1 MQRSRRAKVAMGLT
15 NRRKRWGAGTTRAGK
30 LGREWSQVRLWEVQN
45 QITRNLRIHVLLQ
58 MREGWG
64 TSGNTDCFMENK
76 L

>member
-1 MQRSRRAKVAMGLT
+1 MQRSRRAKVAMGLK

-30 LGREWSQVRLWEVQN
+30 LGREWSRVRLWEVQN

-64 TSGNTDCFMENK
+64 TSGNKDCFMENK